1 MEVLGLVL
9 VLEGRSAR
17 ASSFDW
23 EPDINLNGAQ
33 VNITIN
39 ISLLIVAGM
48 MEGLHHLH
56 SFGVDSENYL

>member
-1 MEVLGLVL
+1 VLVL
-9 VLEGRSAR
+9 VLEGSTASS

-23 EPDINLNGAQ
+23 EPNINLNGAQ

-48 MEGLHHLH
+48 MKGLHCFYTLLVLIQKL
-56 SFGVDSENYL
+56 SLR